1 MGLDIGRL
9 LYGIRTKYQI
19 SVNDICRGIC
29 GVSTYCMYEN
39 DEMIPDILSVNMF
52 LDRMGFGILGLT
64 AYISEKEV
72 VYFKWKESTRAC
84 IRNENYKKLVMLLE
98 HMPTGNVSLN
108 KKIREQYAWFIKG
121 IVAEKD
127 TADLK
132 KATECYEK
140 ALECTC
146 GFLIKSQKI
155 EGTFSVREIH
165 IYAIYLNLLCKVNPK
180 EKEEV
185 ISRFYQLMQYVNVH
199 YVEEQQKVR
208 IYPLLV
214 CLWGNL
220 VIEGK
225 DTEGSFEIFEKTLE
239 LLRKQKSLYCL
250 LEIMRLH
257 ILVGLKEKR
266 DMSKEQEDIK
276 ILQSFFEEFGYQAQS
291 QIYVPQANEIMLEH
305 VGQYLSTER
314 KKVNYTQEKIS
325 DGICSVESYSR
336 IENGRKPTRNNYKAL
351 TEKIGTENRY
361 YIELVNTGNIDAL
374 LLRREISY
382 ELFMEKNERLPE
394 LLEELK
400 TVLGEKEVAKNR
412 QYLEF
417 VQVSIEENTGR
428 KTWNQ
433 CCDMFRNILSY
444 TMNEKEIGKKRH
456 VYTMLEINLIDH
468 ISVCM
473 AKDGKSE
480 EAMHLIKAFL
490 DDMDYMKTEKYYET
504 FLAKLNYARWKSD
517 RGNFDEA
524 ECIYREGIEQRI
536 RRNKTELLDEYIGE
550 YAYNKYLK
558 NNINEKQDVKRYL
571 LYALVLSRMY
581 GTQRVYKTILQFLK
595 KISFSPKSD
604 VGATDEAE
612 LIKVYFPKF
621 TVTSNNNKIN
631 KVLFFS

>member
-1 MGLDIGRL
+1 MGLNIGRL
-9 LYGIRTKYQI
+9 LYGIRTKYEMN
-19 SVNDICRGIC
+19 VKDICRGIC
-29 GVSTYCMYEN
+29 SPSSYCMYEN
-39 DEMIPDILSVNMF
+39 GEIVPDILLVNMF

-199 YVEEQQKVR
+199 YVEEQQKVK

-276 ILQSFFEEFGYQAQS
+276 ILQSFFEEFGYRAQS
-291 QIYVPQANEIMLEH
+291 QIYVPQSNEIMLEH

-417 VQVSIEENTGR
+417 FQVSIEENTGR

-571 LYALVLSRMY
+571 LYALVLSRIY
-581 GTQRVYKTILQFLK
+581 GTQRVYKTILQFFK
-595 KISFSPKSD
+595 KINEED
-604 VGATDEAE
+604 
-612 LIKVYFPKF
+612 
-621 TVTSNNNKIN
+621 
-631 KVLFFS
+631 

>member
-1 MGLDIGRL
+1 MGLNIGRL
-9 LYGIRTKYQI
+9 LYGIRTKYEMN
-19 SVNDICRGIC
+19 VKDICRGIC
-29 GVSTYCMYEN
+29 SPSSYCMYEN
-39 DEMIPDILSVNMF
+39 GEIVPDILLVNMF

-98 HMPTGNVSLN
+98 HMPNGNVSLN

-199 YVEEQQKVR
+199 YVEEQQKVK

-571 LYALVLSRMY
+571 LYALVLSRIY
-581 GTQRVYKTILQFLK
+581 GTQRVYKTILQFFK
-595 KISFSPKSD
+595 KINEED
-604 VGATDEAE
+604 
-612 LIKVYFPKF
+612 
-621 TVTSNNNKIN
+621 
-631 KVLFFS
+631 

>member
-1 MGLDIGRL
+1 MGLNIGRL
-9 LYGIRTKYQI
+9 LYGIRTKYEMN
-19 SVNDICRGIC
+19 VKDICRGIC
-29 GVSTYCMYEN
+29 SPSSYCMYEN
-39 DEMIPDILSVNMF
+39 GEIVPDILLVNMF

-84 IRNENYKKLVMLLE
+84 IRNENYKKLEMLLE
-98 HMPTGNVSLN
+98 YMPTGNVSLN
-108 KKIREQYAWFIKG
+108 KKIREQYAWFVKG

-127 TADLK
+127 TEDLK

-146 GFLIKSQKI
+146 DFLIKSQKI
-155 EGTFSVREIH
+155 EGAFSVREIN
-165 IYAIYLNLLCKVNPK
+165 IYAVYLNLLCKVNPK
-180 EKEEV
+180 EKEEA
-185 ISRFYQLMQYVNVH
+185 ISRLYQLMQYVNVH
-199 YVEEQQKVR
+199 YVEEQQKVK

-225 DTEGSFEIFEKTLE
+225 NTEGSFEIFEKTLE

-517 RGNFDEA
+517 RENFDEA

-595 KISFSPKSD
+595 KINEED
-604 VGATDEAE
+604 
-612 LIKVYFPKF
+612 
-621 TVTSNNNKIN
+621 
-631 KVLFFS
+631 

>member
-1 MGLDIGRL
+1 MKVQFSIRKIGLFGKLGEGRKMGLDIGRL

-382 ELFMEKNERLPE
+382 GLFMEKNERLPE

-517 RGNFDEA
+517 RENFDEA

-595 KISFSPKSD
+595 KINEED
-604 VGATDEAE
+604 
-612 LIKVYFPKF
+612 
-621 TVTSNNNKIN
+621 
-631 KVLFFS
+631 

>member
-1 MGLDIGRL
+1 MGLNIGRL
-9 LYGIRTKYQI
+9 LYGIRTKYEMN
-19 SVNDICRGIC
+19 VKDICRGIC
-29 GVSTYCMYEN
+29 SPSSYCMYEN
-39 DEMIPDILSVNMF
+39 GEIVPDILLVNMF

-72 VYFKWKESTRAC
+72 VYFKWKESTRAY

-199 YVEEQQKVR
+199 YVEEQQKVK

-517 RGNFDEA
+517 RGNFDET

-571 LYALVLSRMY
+571 LYALVLSRIY
-581 GTQRVYKTILQFLK
+581 GTQRVYKTILQFFK
-595 KISFSPKSD
+595 KINEED
-604 VGATDEAE
+604 
-612 LIKVYFPKF
+612 
-621 TVTSNNNKIN
+621 
-631 KVLFFS
+631 

>member
-1 MGLDIGRL
+1 MKVQFSIRKIGLFGKLGEDRKMGLDIGRL

-517 RGNFDEA
+517 RENFDEA

-571 LYALVLSRMY
+571 LYALVLSRIY

-595 KISFSPKSD
+595 KINEED
-604 VGATDEAE
+604 
-612 LIKVYFPKF
+612 
-621 TVTSNNNKIN
+621 
-631 KVLFFS
+631 

>member
-1 MGLDIGRL
+1 MA
-9 LYGIRTKYQI
+9 
-19 SVNDICRGIC
+19 C
-29 GVSTYCMYEN
+29 
-39 DEMIPDILSVNMF
+39 
-52 LDRMGFGILGLT
+52 
-64 AYISEKEV
+64 ISEKEV

-199 YVEEQQKVR
+199 YVEEQQKVK

-571 LYALVLSRMY
+571 LYALVLSRIY
-581 GTQRVYKTILQFLK
+581 GNQRVYKTILQFFK
-595 KISFSPKSD
+595 KINEED
-604 VGATDEAE
+604 
-612 LIKVYFPKF
+612 
-621 TVTSNNNKIN
+621 
-631 KVLFFS
+631 

>member
-1 MGLDIGRL
+1 MGLNIGRL
-9 LYGIRTKYQI
+9 LYGIRTKYEMN
-19 SVNDICRGIC
+19 VKDICRGIC
-29 GVSTYCMYEN
+29 SPSSYCMYEN
-39 DEMIPDILSVNMF
+39 GEIVPDILLVNMF

-199 YVEEQQKVR
+199 YVEEQQKVK

-417 VQVSIEENTGR
+417 VRVSIEENTGR

-504 FLAKLNYARWKSD
+504 FLAKLNYARWRSD

-571 LYALVLSRMY
+571 LYALVLSRIY
-581 GTQRVYKTILQFLK
+581 GTQRVYKTILQFFK
-595 KISFSPKSD
+595 KINEED
-604 VGATDEAE
+604 
-612 LIKVYFPKF
+612 
-621 TVTSNNNKIN
+621 
-631 KVLFFS
+631 

>member
-1 MGLDIGRL
+1 
-9 LYGIRTKYQI
+9 
-19 SVNDICRGIC
+19 
-29 GVSTYCMYEN
+29 
-39 DEMIPDILSVNMF
+39 MF

-517 RGNFDEA
+517 RENFDEA

-595 KISFSPKSD
+595 KINEED
-604 VGATDEAE
+604 
-612 LIKVYFPKF
+612 
-621 TVTSNNNKIN
+621 
-631 KVLFFS
+631 

>member
-517 RGNFDEA
+517 RENFDEA

-581 GTQRVYKTILQFLK
+581 GTQRVYKTILRFLK
-595 KISFSPKSD
+595 KINEED
-604 VGATDEAE
+604 
-612 LIKVYFPKF
+612 
-621 TVTSNNNKIN
+621 
-631 KVLFFS
+631 

>member
-276 ILQSFFEEFGYQAQS
+276 ILQSFFEEFGYQAKS

-382 ELFMEKNERLPE
+382 ELFMERNERLPE

-400 TVLGEKEVAKNR
+400 KVLGEKEVAKNR

-595 KISFSPKSD
+595 KINEED
-604 VGATDEAE
+604 
-612 LIKVYFPKF
+612 
-621 TVTSNNNKIN
+621 
-631 KVLFFS
+631 

>member
-1 MGLDIGRL
+1 MGLNIGRL
-9 LYGIRTKYQI
+9 LYGIRTKYEMN
-19 SVNDICRGIC
+19 VKDICRGIC
-29 GVSTYCMYEN
+29 SPSSYCMYEN
-39 DEMIPDILSVNMF
+39 GEIVPDILLVNMF

-84 IRNENYKKLVMLLE
+84 IRNENYKKLGMLLE
-98 HMPTGNVSLN
+98 RIPTGNVSLN

-199 YVEEQQKVR
+199 YVEEQQKVK

-276 ILQSFFEEFGYQAQS
+276 ILQSFFEEFGYRAQS

-314 KKVNYTQEKIS
+314 KKVNFTQEKIS

-374 LLRREISY
+374 LLRREISRI
-382 ELFMEKNERLPE
+382 LFSEKSMDKVWESLEKLMEI
-394 LLEELK
+394 
-400 TVLGEKEVAKNR
+400 LGEDECAQNK
-412 QYLEF
+412 QYLKF
-417 VQVSIEENTGR
+417 IEICIEKEYSHMSEEICCEEYR
-428 KTWNQ
+428 KV
-433 CCDMFRNILSY
+433 LAYS
-444 TMNEKEIGKKRH
+444 MNENLIGEKKH
-456 VYTMLEINLIDH
+456 IYTKVEINLINH
-468 ISVCM
+468 ISVCL
-473 AKDGKSE
+473 AKSGKKE
-480 EAMHLIKAFL
+480 QAMRLIRAFL
-490 DDMDYMKTEKYYET
+490 EDTDQMKEDKYHET
-504 FLAKLNYARWKSD
+504 KLAKLNYGRWLSD
-517 RGNFDEA
+517 SGEYSKADSIFMDGAKQIMERDRA
-524 ECIYREGIEQRI
+524 
-536 RRNKTELLDEYIGE
+536 ELLDQYIGE
-550 YAYNKYLK
+550 IAYNKYLMNGSEK
-558 NNINEKQDVKRYL
+558 NEQIKRYS
-571 LYALVLSRMY
+571 LYALVLSKLF
-581 GTQRVYKTILQFLK
+581 GTDRIDKY
-595 KISFSPKSD
+595 SFNFFERIK
-604 VGATDEAE
+604 DE
-612 LIKVYFPKF
+612 
-621 TVTSNNNKIN
+621 
-631 KVLFFS
+631 

>member
-1 MGLDIGRL
+1 MKVQFSIRKIGLFGKLGEDRKMGLDIGRL

-39 DEMIPDILSVNMF
+39 DEMIPDILSVNIF

-180 EKEEV
+180 EKEV

-517 RGNFDEA
+517 RENFDEA

-571 LYALVLSRMY
+571 LYALVLSRMD

-595 KISFSPKSD
+595 KINEED
-604 VGATDEAE
+604 
-612 LIKVYFPKF
+612 
-621 TVTSNNNKIN
+621 
-631 KVLFFS
+631 

>member
-39 DEMIPDILSVNMF
+39 DEMIPDILSVNIF

-400 TVLGEKEVAKNR
+400 TVLGEQEVAKNR

-417 VQVSIEENTGR
+417 VQVSIAENTGR

-517 RGNFDEA
+517 RENFDEA

-595 KISFSPKSD
+595 KINEED
-604 VGATDEAE
+604 
-612 LIKVYFPKF
+612 
-621 TVTSNNNKIN
+621 
-631 KVLFFS
+631 

>member
-1 MGLDIGRL
+1 MGLNIGRL
-9 LYGIRTKYQI
+9 LYGIRTKYEMN
-19 SVNDICRGIC
+19 VKDNCRGIC
-29 GVSTYCMYEN
+29 SPSSYCMYEN
-39 DEMIPDILSVNMF
+39 GEIVPDILLVNMF

-155 EGTFSVREIH
+155 EGIFSVREIH

-199 YVEEQQKVR
+199 YVEEQQKVK

-571 LYALVLSRMY
+571 LYALVLSRIY
-581 GTQRVYKTILQFLK
+581 GTQRVYKTILQFFK
-595 KISFSPKSD
+595 KINEED
-604 VGATDEAE
+604 
-612 LIKVYFPKF
+612 
-621 TVTSNNNKIN
+621 
-631 KVLFFS
+631 

>member
-1 MGLDIGRL
+1 MKVQFSIRKIGLFGKLGEDRKMGLDIGRL

-39 DEMIPDILSVNMF
+39 DEMIPDILSVNIF

-314 KKVNYTQEKIS
+314 KKVNFTQEKIS

-517 RGNFDEA
+517 RENFDEA

-595 KISFSPKSD
+595 KINEED
-604 VGATDEAE
+604 
-612 LIKVYFPKF
+612 
-621 TVTSNNNKIN
+621 
-631 KVLFFS
+631 

>member
-29 GVSTYCMYEN
+29 GVSTYCLYEN
-39 DEMIPDILSVNMF
+39 DEMIPDILSVNIF

-517 RGNFDEA
+517 RENFDEA

-595 KISFSPKSD
+595 KINEED
-604 VGATDEAE
+604 
-612 LIKVYFPKF
+612 
-621 TVTSNNNKIN
+621 
-631 KVLFFS
+631 

>member
-1 MGLDIGRL
+1 MKVQFSIRKIGLFGKLGEDRKMGLDIGRL

-517 RGNFDEA
+517 RENFDEA

-581 GTQRVYKTILQFLK
+581 GTQRVYKTILQFFK
-595 KISFSPKSD
+595 KINEED
-604 VGATDEAE
+604 
-612 LIKVYFPKF
+612 
-621 TVTSNNNKIN
+621 
-631 KVLFFS
+631 

>member
-1 MGLDIGRL
+1 MKVQFSIRKIGLFGKLGEDRKMGLDIGRL

-490 DDMDYMKTEKYYET
+490 DDIDYMKTEKYYET

-517 RGNFDEA
+517 RENFDEA

-595 KISFSPKSD
+595 KINEED
-604 VGATDEAE
+604 
-612 LIKVYFPKF
+612 
-621 TVTSNNNKIN
+621 
-631 KVLFFS
+631 

>member
-1 MGLDIGRL
+1 MGLNIGRL
-9 LYGIRTKYQI
+9 LYGIRTKYEMN
-19 SVNDICRGIC
+19 VKDICRGIC
-29 GVSTYCMYEN
+29 SPSSYCMYEN
-39 DEMIPDILSVNMF
+39 GEIVPDILLVNMF

-84 IRNENYKKLVMLLE
+84 IRNKNYKKLVMLLE

-199 YVEEQQKVR
+199 YVEEQQKVK

-595 KISFSPKSD
+595 KINEED
-604 VGATDEAE
+604 
-612 LIKVYFPKF
+612 
-621 TVTSNNNKIN
+621 
-631 KVLFFS
+631 

>member
-351 TEKIGTENRY
+351 TEKIVTENRY

-517 RGNFDEA
+517 RENFDEA

-595 KISFSPKSD
+595 KINEED
-604 VGATDEAE
+604 
-612 LIKVYFPKF
+612 
-621 TVTSNNNKIN
+621 
-631 KVLFFS
+631 

>member
-1 MGLDIGRL
+1 MGLNIGRL
-9 LYGIRTKYQI
+9 LYGIRTKYEMN
-19 SVNDICRGIC
+19 VKDICRGIC
-29 GVSTYCMYEN
+29 SPSSYCMYEN
-39 DEMIPDILSVNMF
+39 GEIVPDILLVNMF

-199 YVEEQQKVR
+199 YVEEQQKVK

-314 KKVNYTQEKIS
+314 KKVNYIQEKIS

-571 LYALVLSRMY
+571 LYALVLSRIY
-581 GTQRVYKTILQFLK
+581 GTQRVYKTILQFFK
-595 KISFSPKSD
+595 KINEED
-604 VGATDEAE
+604 
-612 LIKVYFPKF
+612 
-621 TVTSNNNKIN
+621 
-631 KVLFFS
+631 

>member
-1 MGLDIGRL
+1 MKVQFSIRKIGLFGKLGEDRKMGLDIGRL

-39 DEMIPDILSVNMF
+39 DEMIPDILSVNIF

-199 YVEEQQKVR
+199 YVEEQQKVK

-417 VQVSIEENTGR
+417 VRVSIEENTGR

-517 RGNFDEA
+517 RENFDEA
-524 ECIYREGIEQRI
+524 ECIYR
-536 RRNKTELLDEYIGE
+536 
-550 YAYNKYLK
+550 
-558 NNINEKQDVKRYL
+558 
-571 LYALVLSRMY
+571 
-581 GTQRVYKTILQFLK
+581 
-595 KISFSPKSD
+595 
-604 VGATDEAE
+604 
-612 LIKVYFPKF
+612 
-621 TVTSNNNKIN
+621 
-631 KVLFFS
+631 

>member
-1 MGLDIGRL
+1 MKVQFSIRKIGLFGKLGEDRKMGLDIGRL

-199 YVEEQQKVR
+199 YVEEQQKVK

-276 ILQSFFEEFGYQAQS
+276 ILQSFFEEFGYRAQS

-517 RGNFDEA
+517 RENFDEA

-595 KISFSPKSD
+595 KINEED
-604 VGATDEAE
+604 
-612 LIKVYFPKF
+612 
-621 TVTSNNNKIN
+621 
-631 KVLFFS
+631 

>member
-239 LLRKQKSLYCL
+239 VLRKQKSLYCL

-266 DMSKEQEDIK
+266 GMSKEQEDIK

-517 RGNFDEA
+517 RENFDEA

-595 KISFSPKSD
+595 KINEED
-604 VGATDEAE
+604 
-612 LIKVYFPKF
+612 
-621 TVTSNNNKIN
+621 
-631 KVLFFS
+631 

>member
-39 DEMIPDILSVNMF
+39 DEMIPDILSVNIF

-165 IYAIYLNLLCKVNPK
+165 IYAICLNLLCKVNPK

-517 RGNFDEA
+517 RENFDEA

-595 KISFSPKSD
+595 KINEED
-604 VGATDEAE
+604 
-612 LIKVYFPKF
+612 
-621 TVTSNNNKIN
+621 
-631 KVLFFS
+631 

>member
-1 MGLDIGRL
+1 MKVQFSIRKIGLFGKLGEDRKMGLDIGRL

-52 LDRMGFGILGLT
+52 LDRMGFGTLGVS
-64 AYISEKEV
+64 AYISKKEA

-84 IRNENYKKLVMLLE
+84 IRNENYKKLEMLLE
-98 HMPTGNVSLN
+98 YMPTGNVSLN
-108 KKIREQYAWFIKG
+108 KKIREQYAWFVKG

-146 GFLIKSQKI
+146 DFLIKSQKI
-155 EGTFSVREIH
+155 EGAFSVREIN
-165 IYAIYLNLLCKVNPK
+165 IYAVYLNLLCKVNPK
-180 EKEEV
+180 EKEEA
-185 ISRFYQLMQYVNVH
+185 ISRLYQLMQYVNVH
-199 YVEEQQKVR
+199 YVEEQQKVK

-276 ILQSFFEEFGYQAQS
+276 ILQSFFEEFGYRAQS

-314 KKVNYTQEKIS
+314 KKVNFTQEKIS

-595 KISFSPKSD
+595 KINEED
-604 VGATDEAE
+604 
-612 LIKVYFPKF
+612 
-621 TVTSNNNKIN
+621 
-631 KVLFFS
+631 